1 MGGLTKGKADAAR
14 FWGCPENLARREML
28 ATQEDFLRESPSGYE
43 QSFSFGISY
52 LLQGLRHG
60 RF

>member
-1 MGGLTKGKADAAR
+1 MTKGKADAAR

-43 QSFSFGISY
+43 QSFGISY